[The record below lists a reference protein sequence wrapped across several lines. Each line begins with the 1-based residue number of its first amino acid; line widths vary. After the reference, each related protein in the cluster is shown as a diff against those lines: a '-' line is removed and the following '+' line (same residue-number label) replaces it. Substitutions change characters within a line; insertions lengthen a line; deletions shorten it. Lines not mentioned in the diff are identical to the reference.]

1 MSFFNKENLQKLG
14 RAASVLNSGIQAVT
28 AAQQVYQAVNGTGT
42 QNGTTNQQLQPSQR
56 EITFV
61 QPNAAEKGDK
71 NKSLFGEFNEEFL
84 KKNISLINQHRP
96 SDGFTPL
103 ICAVLRKC
111 LDSVVLLLSNGTTA
125 PSTTGQ
131 FILFLLTDQSIFKWS
146 RIYQECVSFAGFCLL
161 FFSSFGLCLLGL
173 SYNKAR
179 ISFKFLSKN
188 FLFQASV
195 NATDSKGNTALHY
208 ADTPL
213 IVKALIIFRA
223 DLNIKNKAG
232 ADCFS
237 GRKRQEITQ
246 ILLKAKLWDELKII
260 ENATTTTT
268 SPSLQTKINEH
279 KQQIAVQCQF
289 RKDLED
295 KKRSLRLLSLDGGG
309 IKGLVLIQILMEL
322 EDICGNTEN
331 FVTKNFDWIAGTST
345 GAILALALADGYKPI
360 QCLRLYLRL
369 KDEIFLTRSNPLVPY
384 PDEKIEKFLKENFGE
399 NRKMANIKNKKLK
412 VFVTATKA
420 DQIPIK
426 MILYRSYDTP
436 LKKPI
441 DPLPQNVNIWKAAR
455 CSSAAPTF
463 FSSVNGVMD
472 GGLMANNPGVT
483 LLLEVFKNIDFQALS
498 DKNEN
503 PPPDLAF
510 MLSLGTGKSPEVAVP
525 IPEFSPEL
533 GLQGIIQTVQSL
545 NNLKSILVE
554 QLSTSD
560 GQVVEIARY
569 MSHTRRVPYFRLTPS
584 LNTDI
589 QLDTVDNTLLIEMLW
604 TTKEYIREK
613 CSTDVLSLLE
623 LFSAFNRGNE

>member
-1 MSFFNKENLQKLG
+1 MSFFNKENFQKLG

-96 SDGFTPL
+96 SDGSTPL

-111 LDSVVLLLSNGTTA
+111 LDSVVLLLSNG
-125 PSTTGQ
+125 
-131 FILFLLTDQSIFKWS
+131 
-146 RIYQECVSFAGFCLL
+146 
-161 FFSSFGLCLLGL
+161 
-173 SYNKAR
+173 
-179 ISFKFLSKN
+179 
-188 FLFQASV
+188 ASV

-208 ADTPL
+208 ADSPL

-232 ADCFS
+232 NDCFS

-260 ENATTTTT
+260 ENASTTT
-268 SPSLQTKINEH
+268 SSSLQTKINEH
-279 KQQIAVQCQF
+279 KQQIAIQYQF

-399 NRKMANIKNKKLK
+399 TRKMANIKNEKLK

>member
-1 MSFFNKENLQKLG
+1 MSLFNKENLQKFG
-14 RAASVLNSGIQAVT
+14 RFANALNTGLQAAQ
-28 AAQQVYQAVNGTGT
+28 AAQQVFQAVNGTGT

-84 KKNISLINQHRP
+84 KKNLSLINQHRD
-96 SDGFTPL
+96 SDGSTPL

-111 LDSVVLLLSNGTTA
+111 LDSVVLLLSNG
-125 PSTTGQ
+125 
-131 FILFLLTDQSIFKWS
+131 
-146 RIYQECVSFAGFCLL
+146 
-161 FFSSFGLCLLGL
+161 
-173 SYNKAR
+173 
-179 ISFKFLSKN
+179 
-188 FLFQASV
+188 ASV

-208 ADTPL
+208 ADTPQ

-232 ADCFS
+232 NDCLS

-260 ENATTTTT
+260 ENATTT

-279 KQQIAVQCQF
+279 KQQIAIQCQF

-399 NRKMANIKNKKLK
+399 TRKMADIKNKKLK
-412 VFVTATKA
+412 
-420 DQIPIK
+420 
-426 MILYRSYDTP
+426 
-436 LKKPI
+436 
-441 DPLPQNVNIWKAAR
+441 
-455 CSSAAPTF
+455 
-463 FSSVNGVMD
+463 
-472 GGLMANNPGVT
+472 
-483 LLLEVFKNIDFQALS
+483 
-498 DKNEN
+498 
-503 PPPDLAF
+503 
-510 MLSLGTGKSPEVAVP
+510 
-525 IPEFSPEL
+525 
-533 GLQGIIQTVQSL
+533 
-545 NNLKSILVE
+545 
-554 QLSTSD
+554 
-560 GQVVEIARY
+560 
-569 MSHTRRVPYFRLTPS
+569 
-584 LNTDI
+584 
-589 QLDTVDNTLLIEMLW
+589 
-604 TTKEYIREK
+604 
-613 CSTDVLSLLE
+613 
-623 LFSAFNRGNE
+623 